1 MYSIDKNVRN
11 EIVIN
16 KSKFI
21 TCLFKINDINDID
34 KIFNDV
40 KNEYKD
46 ATHYCY
52 AYILDGNMKC
62 SDDGEPS
69 KTAGAPLL
77 NVLKKNKLNHVLVIV
92 IRYFG
97 GIKLGTGGLVRAYTK
112 SITECLNLTNITES
126 YKGYLIEITF
136 NHSNIKQVD
145 YILKD
150 ENIIKKFGEVVIYEF
165 YVKEKDLEII
175 QNKLNQYILKFKLL
189 GSFYL
194 N

>member
-11 EIVIN
+11 EIIIN

-126 YKGYLIEITF
+126 YKGYLVEITF